1 MPKAGDEEGMV
12 SSVVGPGRDLN
23 IGAVRGTRVGSGMVV
38 LGARMCTPWVRSV
51 CRLN

>member
-1 MPKAGDEEGMV
+1 MPNAGDEDGMV

-38 LGARMCTPWVRSV
+38 LCARVCTT
-51 CRLN
+51 